1 MRKKILFIRE
11 NLPGGT
17 DNYCKSLYRLLS
29 DDAELMPL
37 PVTDIP
43 AHRTRLLHYYYESK
57 PLEEAIS
64 EADIVHING
73 YTAWGS
79 IQALRIAHRLG
90 KKVVYTAHWH
100 PFSCLRRPLLGRLF
114 FRLLFQPLVR
124 RYADVVTAI
133 NHEDYAF
140 FSAFHKNVI
149 RIPHWFQPLQIGAVE
164 KKPDMIL
171 FVGRT
176 DDPVKGMEH
185 LYHLPRGEYDIHCAG
200 KGTVLRDDFH
210 RHIGL
215 APEELARLYAE
226 ASLVVV
232 PSKYEAFSYVA
243 LEAMSYGTPVLMS
256 ENVRIADY
264 LDGIQGWRI
273 FHYGDYDDFLQKVRE
288 TIGTPVDTAKTIA
301 TFDPGKIRDTYRSVY
316 LD

>member
-1 MRKKILFIRE
+1 MRKKILYIRE

-17 DNYCKSLYRLLS
+17 DNYCKALYHLLR
-29 DDAELMPL
+29 DDKDLCPL

-43 AHRTRLLHYYYESK
+43 AHRTRLLHYYYETK
-57 PLEEAIS
+57 PLEEAIRQ
-64 EADIVHING
+64 ADIVHING

-79 IQALRIAHRLG
+79 IQALRIAHRLK

-114 FRLLFQPLVR
+114 FRLLFQPLIKR
-124 RYADVVTAI
+124 WADIITTI
-133 NHEDYAF
+133 NHEDYQF
-140 FSAFHKNVI
+140 FSAFHKNVL
-149 RIPHWFQPLQIGAVE
+149 RIPHWFQPLPVVPIA
-164 KKPDMIL
+164 KNPRMIL
-171 FVGRT
+171 FIGRT
-176 DDPVKGMEH
+176 DDPVKGLDH
-185 LYHLPRGEYDIHCAG
+185 LYHLPRGAYDVHCVG

-210 RHIGL
+210 RHIGIT
-215 APEELARLYAE
+215 PQELVQLYVQA
-226 ASLVVV
+226 ALVVV

-264 LDGIQGWRI
+264 LDGIRGWSLFR
-273 FHYGDYDDFLQKVRE
+273 YGDYDDFLEKVRQ
-288 TIGTPVDTAKTIA
+288 TIGTSVDSARVID
-301 TFDPGKIRDTYRSVY
+301 TFSPEKIRETYRSVY